1 MANIPQAHDLRFQ
14 VIPGI
19 PLINSGDALSTI
31 VWNAIDVAGMQ
42 LVDGDVLVVAQKI
55 VSKAEGRLIPL
66 ASVVPSQAARDL
78 AAETDK
84 DPALCQLILDES
96 AVVMRKKAGVLIV
109 RHRLGHVGAN
119 AGIDQSNI
127 KHAHGDSALL
137 LPVDPDRSAHD
148 LRSGIGEL
156 SGRKIGVIVCD
167 SMNRPWRLG
176 SIGGAI
182 GCAGLQILDDRRGGE
197 DMYGRELKVTLVN
210 RADSLAATAT
220 LMMGETTERTP
231 AVLIRG
237 LPPVES
243 DETTRD
249 MMRPIEDDLFA

>member
-1 MANIPQAHDLRFQ
+1 MAKIPQVQDLRFQ

-19 PLINSGDALSTI
+19 PLIKSGDSLSTI
-31 VWNAIDVAGMQ
+31 LWNAIEAAGIQ
-42 LVDGDVLVVAQKI
+42 LVDGDILVVAQKI
-55 VSKAEGRLIPL
+55 VSKAEGRLISL
-66 ASVVPSQAARDL
+66 DTVVASEAARNL
-78 AAETDK
+78 AIETDK
-84 DPALCQLILDES
+84 DPALCQLILDET
-96 AVVMRKKAGVLIV
+96 AVVMRKKPGVLIV
-109 RHRLGHVGAN
+109 RHKLGHVGAN

-127 KHAHGDSALL
+127 EHDRGDSALL
-137 LPVDPDRSAHD
+137 LPVDPDRSAHK
-148 LRSGIGEL
+148 LRADIGEV
-156 SGRKIGVIVCD
+156 SACKIGVIVCD

-182 GCAGLQILDDRRGGE
+182 GCAGVHILDDRRGGE
-197 DMYGRELKVTLVN
+197 DMYGRELKVTMVN

-243 DETTRD
+243 AEKTRD
-249 MMRPIEDDLFA
+249 MIRPLEDDLFA

>member
-19 PLINSGDALSTI
+19 PLITSADPLSAI
-31 VWNAIDVAGMQ
+31 VWNAIHTAGIE
-42 LVDGDVLVVAQKI
+42 LSDGDILVVAQKI

-66 ASVVPSQAARDL
+66 NTVVPSQAAKNL
-78 AAETDK
+78 AVETDK

-96 AVVMRKKAGVLIV
+96 AVVMRKKPGVLIV

-127 KHAHGDSALL
+127 EHEGGDSALL
-137 LPVDPDRSAHD
+137 LPVDPDQSAQN
-148 LRSGIGEL
+148 LRSEIGEL
-156 SGRKIGVIVCD
+156 SGRRIGVIVCD

-176 SIGGAI
+176 SIGCAI
-182 GCAGLQILDDRRGGE
+182 GCAGVQILDDRRGGE
-197 DMYGRELKVTLVN
+197 DMYGRDLKVTLVN

-231 AVLIRG
+231 VVLIHG
-237 LPPVES
+237 LPPVDS
-243 DETTRD
+243 DEKTAD
-249 MMRPIEDDLFA
+249 MMRPLEDDLFA